1 MVRSRVDDESF
12 LYRLLCGV
20 SAAQANDSL
29 ARTIRSVVSA
39 KSMVDMPIILVEEAF
54 PLGVLND
61 GKHDR
66 CVAIRLQHFVEY
78 IPEVGVGQ

>member
-1 MVRSRVDDESF
+1 MV
-12 LYRLLCGV
+12 
-20 SAAQANDSL
+20 N
-29 ARTIRSVVSA
+29 A
-39 KSMVDMPIILVEEAF
+39 KSMVDMPIIRGEEAF